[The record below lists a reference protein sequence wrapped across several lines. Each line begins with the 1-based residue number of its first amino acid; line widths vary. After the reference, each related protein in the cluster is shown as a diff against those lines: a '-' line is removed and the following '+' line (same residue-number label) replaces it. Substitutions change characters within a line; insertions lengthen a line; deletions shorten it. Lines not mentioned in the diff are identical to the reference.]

1 MKAETKFDIGTYVF
15 TMYNNRIVNAKIDE
29 IKIIIC
35 EATTPCS
42 KPIVWYKL
50 EKTSYGHSET
60 FEVNEGN
67 VFATKDELIQF
78 LLKN

>member
-1 MKAETKFDIGTYVF
+1 MKAETKFDIGNYVF
-15 TMYNNRIVNAKIDE
+15 TMYNNRIVNAKIVE
-29 IKIIIC
+29 IKIIIY

-50 EKTSYGHSET
+50 EKTNYDHSET
-60 FEVNEGN
+60 FEVDEKN

>member
-1 MKAETKFDIGTYVF
+1 MKVETKFDIGNYVF

-42 KPIVWYKL
+42 KAIVWYKL
-50 EKTSYGHSET
+50 EKNSYSHPET
-60 FEVNEGN
+60 FEVIEEN

>member
-1 MKAETKFDIGTYVF
+1 MKAETKFDRGNYVF

-35 EATTPCS
+35 ETTTPCS
-42 KPIVWYKL
+42 RPIVWYKL
-50 EKTSYGHSET
+50 EKNSYGHSET
-60 FEVNEGN
+60 FEVNEEN